1 MSLGQIRK
9 RLDKLQQSSS
19 SAGQAE
25 WTLEE
30 CCRHLWLED
39 RSKYRNNAAGN
50 MPLLK
55 HFMPTFEQEDAD
67 RAALQRRA
75 AR

>member
-1 MSLGQIRK
+1 VSLRQIRK
-9 RLDKLQQSSS
+9 RLQALQQNASCTDH
-19 SAGQAE
+19 GE